1 MKKSLL
7 LLALCA
13 FALASSAFAKKSGA
27 AIQDGLVRVEPSRQS
42 GAVLIYLV
50 SGKKVY
56 PVVQTSEHGQSNYL
70 SVFVDG
76 KERRLNQNGHCSYH
90 FEVDDTSIT
99 ETITLKGVAEVT
111 AVYSLAKSDD
121 ADALTKTLDIRHTVK
136 NLADKKTSLALKAV
150 YNLCL
155 GENRRAHFST
165 AVNREVSSEYCFEP
179 SKEECWI
186 ISSDGQNAVE
196 LELYGKGITAPKR
209 VAAANK
215 DVIDL
220 STLVTQFTPGNSFDS
235 IMSYNDS
242 ALALFWEPVSLGAGE
257 SKTYSY
263 KMNFSVND
271 FQNSGREIA
280 SVQVNQDGQTVD
292 SASEEKSADGD
303 LIETSVDSVDPAK
316 MNMEYVQQL
325 INHINSLEQSD
336 PSLNRFKIQQ
346 LQTEVDEVL
355 QALRSRK

>member
-1 MKKSLL
+1 M
-7 LLALCA
+7 
-13 FALASSAFAKKSGA
+13 
-27 AIQDGLVRVEPSRQS
+27 
-42 GAVLIYLV
+42 
-50 SGKKVY
+50 
-56 PVVQTSEHGQSNYL
+56 
-70 SVFVDG
+70 
-76 KERRLNQNGHCSYH
+76 
-90 FEVDDTSIT
+90 
-99 ETITLKGVAEVT
+99 
-111 AVYSLAKSDD
+111 AKSDD
-121 ADALTKTLDIRHTVK
+121 ADSLTQTLNIRHTVK
-136 NLADKKTSLALKAV
+136 NLSDNKTSMALKAV

-155 GENRRAHFST
+155 GENRKAHFST

-215 DVIDL
+215 DVIYL
-220 STLVTQFTPGNSFDS
+220 STLVTPFTPGNSFDS

-257 SKTYSY
+257 SKSYSY

-280 SVQVNQDGQTVD
+280 KVQVDQNGQPLD
-292 SASEEKSADGD
+292 SSSENVEIDGD
-303 LIETSVDSVDPAK
+303 RIETTVDSVDPSK
-316 MNMEYVQQL
+316 LNMEYVQQL

-336 PSLNRFKIQQ
+336 PSLNRLKIQQ

-355 QALRSRK
+355 QVLRSRK

>member
-7 LLALCA
+7 LLALVA
-13 FALASSAFAKKSGA
+13 FVLASSAFAKKNDA
-27 AIQDGLVRVEPSRQS
+27 AVQDGLVRVEPSRQS

-50 SGKKVY
+50 NGKKVY

-70 SVFVDG
+70 SVFIDG

-90 FEVDDTSIT
+90 FEVDDDSVT
-99 ETITLKGVAEVT
+99 ETITLKGIAEVT
-111 AVYSLAKSDD
+111 AVYSLAKPEG

-136 NLADKKTSLALKAV
+136 NLSDKKISLALKAV

-155 GENRRAHFST
+155 GENRKAHFST

-242 ALALFWEPVSLGAGE
+242 ALALFWEPVSLATDE
-257 SKTYSY
+257 SKSYSY

-271 FQNSGREIA
+271 FQNSGKEV
-280 SVQVNQDGQTVD
+280 SKTQVNQDGQSLD
-292 SASEEKSADGD
+292 SASEGAESDGD
-303 LIETSVDSVDPAK
+303 RIEATVDSVDPSK
-316 MNMEYVQQL
+316 LNMEYVQQL

-336 PSLNRFKIQQ
+336 PSLNRLKIQQ

-355 QALRSRK
+355 QVLRSRK